1 MFKKMSTQTAVQIP
15 PDFDYSL
22 VSGLSSE
29 LSQKLKVV
37 QPVTIDQASRIAG
50 MTPAAL
56 SLLVIYLKKH
66 RAAAAELKRA

>member
-1 MFKKMSTQTAVQIP
+1 MSTQTAVQIP
-15 PDFDYSL
+15 TDFDYSL

-29 LSQKLKVV
+29 LSQKLKLV

-56 SLLVIYLKKH
+56 SLLVVYLKKH
-66 RAAAAELKRA
+66 RATVAELKRA